1 MNIKNVIIGALL
13 IEAVAANIL
22 LVAKMT
28 DEPEVMVETHTEY
41 VVVRDTMPKVVESK
55 LTGEVIT
62 VKVGRP
68 DDNTTGVTVEKE
80 QQERDWCFGPDEPA
94 ERAKEDTALK
104 MCIMGDSATVTLPV
118 EQRVYEDS
126 LYTAY
131 VSGYRPRLDSIL
143 LRMPHTYTTVTKTT
157 GKATKRWAVGP
168 TVGAG
173 YGVTGKQMDV
183 FVGVSATW
191 NVLP

>member
-1 MNIKNVIIGALL
+1 MNIKNVIIGTLL

-22 LVAKMT
+22 LLAKMT
-28 DEPEVMVETHTEY
+28 EEPEVKVETHTEY
-41 VVVRDTMPKVVESK
+41 VVVRDSMPKVVESK

-68 DDNTTGVTVEKE
+68 VANATGVETG
-80 QQERDWCFGPDEPA
+80 QQGRDWCFGPDEPA
-94 ERAKEDTALK
+94 ERAKEDTAPTV
-104 MCIMGDSATVTLPV
+104 CVMGDSATVTLPV

-143 LRMPHTYTTVTKTT
+143 LRMPHTYTTVTNTT
-157 GKATKRWAVGP
+157 RKAAKRWAVGP
-168 TVGAG
+168 TVGVG
-173 YGVTGKQMDV
+173 FGVTGKQMDV

>member
-28 DEPEVMVETHTEY
+28 EKPEVKVETHTEY
-41 VVVRDTMPKVVESK
+41 VVVRDTMPKVMESK

-62 VKVGRP
+62 VNVGRP
-68 DDNTTGVTVEKE
+68 NANATGVVTG

-94 ERAKEDTALK
+94 ERAKEDTAPTV
-104 MCIMGDSATVTLPV
+104 CVIGDSATVTLPV

-143 LRMPHTYTTVTKTT
+143 LRMPHIYTVTKTT
-157 GKATKRWAVGP
+157 GKAAKRWAVGP

-183 FVGVSATW
+183 FVGVSVTW

>member
-1 MNIKNVIIGALL
+1 MKKAIAILAALL
-13 IEAVAANIL
+13 MVSIAANVVL
-22 LVAKMT
+22 WKEATK
-28 DEPEVMVETHTEY
+28 PGEVKVETRTEY
-41 VVVRDTMPKVVESK
+41 IEIRDTTPNEIECYVTGETMTVPAVVRPKNHK
-55 LTGEVIT
+55 
-62 VKVGRP
+62 
-68 DDNTTGVTVEKE
+68 
-80 QQERDWCFGPDEPA
+80 PDEPA
-94 ERAKEDTALK
+94 AELEPDTMVTVTLD
-104 MCIMGDSATVTLPV
+104 GDSATVTLPI
-118 EQRVYEDS
+118 EQRIYKDT

-157 GKATKRWAVGP
+157 GKAAKRWAVGP

>member
-22 LVAKMT
+22 LIAKVT
-28 DEPEVMVETHTEY
+28 DKPEVRVETHTEY

-55 LTGEVIT
+55 LTGDVIT

-68 DDNTTGVTVEKE
+68 DANATAITVKKE

-94 ERAKEDTALK
+94 ERAKEDTAPTV
-104 MCIMGDSATVTLPV
+104 CVMGDSATVTLPV

-143 LRMPHTYTTVTKTT
+143 LRMPHTYTVTKTT
-157 GKATKRWAVGP
+157 GKAAKRWAVGP

-183 FVGVSATW
+183 FVGVSVTW

>member
-28 DEPEVMVETHTEY
+28 EEPEVKVETHTEY

-55 LTGEVIT
+55 LTGDVIT

-68 DDNTTGVTVEKE
+68 GANATEVVTG
-80 QQERDWCFGPDEPA
+80 QQERDWCFGPDEPS
-94 ERAKEDTALK
+94 ERAKEDTAPTV
-104 MCIMGDSATVTLPV
+104 CVMGDSATVTLPV

-143 LRMPHTYTTVTKTT
+143 LRMPHTYTTVTNTT
-157 GKATKRWAVGP
+157 GKAAKRWAVGP
-168 TVGAG
+168 TVGVG

-191 NVLP
+191 NILP